1 MVDPARHVRDKLVH
15 GDLDAI
21 LTVVRN
27 SATASVPTLLAHV
40 LELIERFGGKDLT
53 ASEGTLGV

>member
-1 MVDPARHVRDKLVH
+1 VRDKLVH
-15 GDLDAI
+15 GDFDAI

-27 SATASVPTLLAHV
+27 SATANVPTLLAHV
-40 LELIERFGGKDLT
+40 LERIERSGGEDLT